1 MRVAFSEPECRNCY
15 HCRNSAILNP
25 QESITSV
32 PVSSGPVQALG
43 HASAAIGSTST
54 SSPVQSSSPFSF
66 GSPTAAITSVSSGPA
81 FQAPVQATYGSGS
94 GASATSTSSTSSPLH
109 SFSPFGFAPTVTS
122 VSSEP
127 TQALGPTTSGFG
139 VSATPTQAPFQ
150 ATFGSGAST
159 TSKPISFLPF
169 GYVPPPPPSGSSLFG
184 PTQYMPWSI
193 NSYSTER
200 GVEWAWVRPDIA
212 VLPASSSSTSTVVFG
227 TTPVSVSSLYG
238 PSQDFPKN
246 TSVCASSTP
255 APTRCECSFARPGF
269 GSSPAS
275 SSSNLFGPNPST
287 TASVFGTSATSVS
300 SLFGPAQHP
309 LRYYSVGGSAFAG
322 VKTSSPQPFG
332 FNGATTLLPSSHD
345 GQNIS
350 VSNPY
355 LDKGPEELRWEDYK
369 KGGIGS
375 SPNAVFS
382 PSTVSPSI
390 FASPSVPDHHQRTN
404 FGTTQGNFT
413 RPAFGFFPASAG
425 GATTFSPSG
434 FGQPNAPFT
443 GFGSQF
449 PSSFSSFSTTFP
461 AVSSSVQRP
470 HETAAVSSP
479 AFGCTA
485 CGATSSSSASGHFTF
500 NGTTTPPSAATTPP
514 GLFFPTTSSGPMMF
528 GTTLAVQGTTPAL
541 QTYPVQG
548 FILLPFAA
556 MSLQ

>member
-1 MRVAFSEPECRNCY
+1 MRVDFSEPECRNCY
-15 HCRNSAILNP
+15 HCRNSGILNP

-43 HASAAIGSTST
+43 HDSAAIGSTST

-66 GSPTAAITSVSSGPA
+66 GSPPAVITSVSSGPA
-81 FQAPVQATYGSGS
+81 FQAPVQAYGSGS

-109 SFSPFGFAPTVTS
+109 SCSPFGFAPVVTS
-122 VSSEP
+122 VISEP
-127 TQALGPTTSGFG
+127 IQALGPTTSGF
-139 VSATPTQAPFQ
+139 SAPAASIPPRSGSMQAPVE
-150 ATFGSGAST
+150 ATFGSGASS
-159 TSKPISFLPF
+159 TSTPISFLPF
-169 GYVPPPPPSGSSLFG
+169 GYVPPPPPRGSSLFG
-184 PTQYMPWSI
+184 PAQDMPWAI

-200 GVEWAWVRPDIA
+200 GVEWTWSRPDVG
-212 VLPASSSSTSTVVFG
+212 VLPASSSSSTSIVVFG

-255 APTRCECSFARPGF
+255 APTRCECSFARPVF

-309 LRYYSVGGSAFAG
+309 LSYYSVGGSAFAG
-322 VKTSSPQPFG
+322 VQTSSPQPLG
-332 FNGATTLLPSSHD
+332 FNGA
-345 GQNIS
+345 IS
-350 VSNPY
+350 AHASP
-355 LDKGPEELRWEDYK
+355 
-369 KGGIGS
+369 IGS
-375 SPNAVFS
+375 RPNPVFS

-404 FGTTQGNFT
+404 FTG
-413 RPAFGFFPASAG
+413 PAFGFFPASAG

-479 AFGCTA
+479 AFGCTV

-500 NGTTTPPSAATTPP
+500 NGATTPPSAATTPP
-514 GLFFPTTSSGPMMF
+514 GLFFPTTSSGPIMF
-528 GTTLAVQGTTPAL
+528 GTTLAAQGTTPAL